1 MIEMSKVEKWQLS
14 DFYQSRR
21 EKIIGLLL
29 AEIIFL
35 KSHIKQ
41 VHSVTQQRQFETG
54 LEKID
59 YILGLLKKTEE
70 ELPEDTFDKLINL
83 VYIILKEIVIEL
95 EKELEI

>member
-21 EKIIGLLL
+21 EKIISLLL
-29 AEIIFL
+29 GEIIFL

-41 VHSVTQQRQFETG
+41 IHSVNQQCQFEAG

-83 VYIILKEIVIEL
+83 VYNILKEIVIEL

>member
-1 MIEMSKVEKWQLS
+1 MSKVEKWQLS

-29 AEIIFL
+29 GEIIFL

-41 VHSVTQQRQFETG
+41 IHSVSQQSQFEMG

-70 ELPEDTFDKLINL
+70 ELPEESFDSIISL
-83 VYIILKEIVIEL
+83 VYNIMKEIVIEL

>member
-21 EKIIGLLL
+21 EKIVSLLL
-29 AEIIFL
+29 GEIIFL
-35 KSHIKQ
+35 KSHINQ
-41 VHSVTQQRQFETG
+41 IHSVNQRYQFQKG

-59 YILGLLKKTEE
+59 YILGLLNKTEE
-70 ELPEDTFDKLINL
+70 EMPEDTFDKLINL
-83 VYIILKEIVIEL
+83 VYNILKEIVIEL

>member
-29 AEIIFL
+29 GEIIFL

-41 VHSVTQQRQFETG
+41 IHSVSQQCQFETG

-70 ELPEDTFDKLINL
+70 ELPEDTFDKLISL

>member
-1 MIEMSKVEKWQLS
+1 MSKVEKWQLS

-29 AEIIFL
+29 GEIIFL

-41 VHSVTQQRQFETG
+41 IHSVSQQCQFETG

-83 VYIILKEIVIEL
+83 VYNILKEIVIEL

>member
-1 MIEMSKVEKWQLS
+1 MIKMSKVEKWQLS

-21 EKIIGLLL
+21 EKIINLLL
-29 AEIIFL
+29 GEIIFL

-41 VHSVTQQRQFETG
+41 IHSGSQQSQFEKG

-59 YILGLLKKTEE
+59 YILGLLKKTDG
-70 ELPEDTFDKLINL
+70 ELPEESFDSIISL
-83 VYIILKEIVIEL
+83 VYNILKEIIIEL

>member
-14 DFYQSRR
+14 DYYQTRR

-29 AEIIFL
+29 GELIFL
-35 KSHIKQ
+35 KNHIKQ
-41 VHSVTQQRQFETG
+41 IHSVTQQRQFETG

-59 YILGLLKKTEE
+59 YILGLLKKNEE
-70 ELPEDTFDKLINL
+70 ELPEDIFDKIINL
-83 VYIILKEIVIEL
+83 VYNILKEIVIEL

>member
-29 AEIIFL
+29 GEIIFL

-41 VHSVTQQRQFETG
+41 MHSANQHRQFEMG

-59 YILGLLKKTEE
+59 YILGLLKNTEE
-70 ELPEDTFDKLINL
+70 ELPEDTFDKIISL
-83 VYIILKEIVIEL
+83 VYNILKEIVIEL

>member
-21 EKIIGLLL
+21 EKIISLLL
-29 AEIIFL
+29 GEIIFL

-41 VHSVTQQRQFETG
+41 IHSDNQRCQFEIG

-59 YILGLLKKTEE
+59 YILGLLNKTEE

-83 VYIILKEIVIEL
+83 VYNILKEIVIEL
-95 EKELEI
+95 EKEIEI

>member
-29 AEIIFL
+29 GEIIFL
-35 KSHIKQ
+35 KSHIRQ
-41 VHSVTQQRQFETG
+41 IHSVNQQLQFETG

-83 VYIILKEIVIEL
+83 VYNILKEIVIEL